1 MDDKELK
8 NTDANENEKVTP
20 KVDTKEETTNAETSP
35 SESMESSKV
44 EENKSLETNP
54 EAPVI
59 NIPESIDTKEEVKAQ
74 NQTLN
79 PATDFSSI
87 FGVASEEQ
95 APEVKIEAKKEP
107 EPAQELAPEV
117 KVAENVEVPKTQ
129 EPKFNKD
136 QFNSE
141 EKLLYEIKPEKEG
154 NPLVVLFFFIF
165 LIAFIIFLPSLVK
178 VANFNFT
185 QNRTNTNNNE
195 PEQSE
200 FYELGSTSVRVK
212 MDNLELNNFVK
223 SSEDD
228 EYYLIFT
235 LTNTASEPYMFNKK
249 YYITLYDGE
258 SIVGYALIHSYDIV
272 AAYGAR
278 EVKLVINENSYQ
290 RANQFKVEEIVASR
304 YPKVATTEVDGEYN
318 VLTCTHLNDEM
329 KYYFSNDALVKI
341 KETYKELQSN
351 SKNYD
356 ANKDTYRNL
365 SNKYKQIQN
374 FTSDFIETNTDFT
387 MINNVELK
395 DIPDKT
401 LTDLKVYRYFRY
413 SEDIKT
419 VAFELGA
426 QGYTCS

>member
-59 NIPESIDTKEEVKAQ
+59 NIPESIDTQKEVKAQ

-95 APEVKIEAKKEP
+95 APEVKVEAKKEP

-290 RANQFKVEEIVASR
+290 RANQFKVEEIVTSR

-329 KYYFSNDALVKI
+329 KYYFSSDALVKI

>member
-329 KYYFSNDALVKI
+329 KYYFSSDALVKI

>member
-1 MDDKELK
+1 MDDKEIK

-59 NIPESIDTKEEVKAQ
+59 NIPESIDTQKEVKAQ

-95 APEVKIEAKKEP
+95 APEVKVEAKKEP

-195 PEQSE
+195 EISNE
-200 FYELGSTSVRVK
+200 MHELGSTSVRVK
-212 MDNLELNNFVK
+212 LDNLELNNFVK

-351 SKNYD
+351 SKNYA

>member
-20 KVDTKEETTNAETSP
+20 KVDSKEATTNTETSP
-35 SESMESSKV
+35 SESTESSKV
-44 EENKSLETNP
+44 EENKTPETNP

-95 APEVKIEAKKEP
+95 APEVKVEAKKEP

-117 KVAENVEVPKTQ
+117 KVAENVEAPKTQ

-165 LIAFIIFLPSLVK
+165 LIVFIVFLPSLVK

-185 QNRTNTNNNE
+185 QNKSNNNNNE
-195 PEQSE
+195 LEQSE

-351 SKNYD
+351 SKNYA

>member
-1 MDDKELK
+1 MDDKEIK

-59 NIPESIDTKEEVKAQ
+59 NIPEGIDTQKEVKAQ

-95 APEVKIEAKKEP
+95 APEVKVEAKKEP

-351 SKNYD
+351 SKNYA

-413 SEDIKT
+413 SENINV
-419 VAFELGA
+419 VAFELEA
-426 QGYTCS
+426 QGYKCG

>member
-1 MDDKELK
+1 MDDKEIK

>member
-351 SKNYD
+351 SKNYA